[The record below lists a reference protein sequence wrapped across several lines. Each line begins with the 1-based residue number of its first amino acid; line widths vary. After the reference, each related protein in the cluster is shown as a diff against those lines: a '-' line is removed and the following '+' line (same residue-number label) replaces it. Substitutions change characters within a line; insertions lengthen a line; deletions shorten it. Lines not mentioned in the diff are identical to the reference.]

1 MNQLIINKIKQTIL
15 GAKNILVLTH
25 QKPDGDALGSSLA
38 FGKFLETLDKENTIF
53 SLGPITPTADF
64 LPGRQKVKTDPAKLN
79 LAAFDL
85 IAILDCG
92 DFKQTGLEKELRAL
106 PENFPIIN
114 IDHHRTNENFGL
126 INIVD
131 PDSSSAVEI
140 IFNLLKQLDF
150 PIDKDT
156 ATCLLTGLI
165 TDTANFNNPAT
176 TFASLEAAGE
186 LLSRGARLGEISA
199 NVLKNKS
206 LSVLKFWGEILS
218 RLTENKKLGVVT
230 TVITRDDL
238 NLANLGEEALE
249 GVTNFLNNLKG
260 AKMVLVLKAI
270 EDGKINGSF
279 RTTTPGIDVSRLAKM
294 FGGGGHAKAAGF
306 TIPGKLVKIG
316 EEWRVE

>member
-1 MNQLIINKIKQTIL
+1 MNQLTINKIKQLII

-38 FGKFLETLDKENTIF
+38 FSNFLDGLGKENTVF
-53 SLGPITPTADF
+53 SLGPVTPTADF
-64 LPGRQKVKTDPAKLN
+64 LPGRQKVRSEPEKIN
-79 LAAFDL
+79 LQAFDL
-85 IAILDCG
+85 IVILDCG
-92 DFKQTGLEKELRAL
+92 DLKQTGLEKELRAL
-106 PENFPIIN
+106 PENFSIIN
-114 IDHHRTNENFGL
+114 IDHHQTNENFGL

-131 PDSSSAVEI
+131 PESSSTVEI
-140 IFNLLKQLDF
+140 IFNILKEYGFL
-150 PIDKDT
+150 IDKDT

-165 TDTANFNNPAT
+165 TDTANFSNPAT

-186 LLSRGARLGEISA
+186 LLAKGARLGEIST

-218 RLTENKKLGVVT
+218 RLTENKSLGFVT
-230 TVITRDDL
+230 TVITKDDL
-238 NLANLGEEALE
+238 SLANLGEEALE

-260 AKMVLVLKAI
+260 AKIVLVLKAL
-270 EDGKINGSF
+270 EDGKIKGSF
-279 RTTTPGIDVSRLAKM
+279 RTTTPGIDVSRLAKA